1 MMPNPADDRSAQ
13 AIAFERAAQVMTIS
27 LEMVVP
33 GLLGYW
39 LDQRLGTKAVFLLC
53 GFALGAVMAGL
64 ALAKIARRRAK
75 LGAERENED
84 RSKVDGSKS
93 AD

>member
-1 MMPNPADDRSAQ
+1 MSQPADDRSAQ
-13 AIAFERAAQVMTIS
+13 AIAYEWAARVMTIS

-53 GFALGAVMAGL
+53 GFALGAVLAGT
-64 ALAKIARRRAK
+64 ALAKIARQRVRPK
-75 LGAERENED
+75 AERGNED
-84 RSKVDGSKS
+84 RSDVDGMGS